1 MDSTSSLGDYVA
13 PPIPTKCQQSIVE
26 PFSQLANQAETTSE
40 LESAKCYQASVFYMK
55 PDPLYDKQKPYFMNV
70 PIDPAWGP
78 KIKQTNVS
86 YTRKTIAVAD
96 VRGHERLFS
105 LDKHGFCLQDIHT
118 SLEYHDFTNTDLVV
132 TRYYQEVQVFL
143 KQYTGATEILP
154 FDFQVRRKDPTLP
167 VGSRGAP
174 GKAQPFGVVHADF
187 AEKYAKKRFQIINV
201 WKPLRGPVYSSPL
214 AVCDYRTVKT
224 EDMVPTDIVFP
235 DFVGETLNFWPN
247 PNHRFYYVDGQR
259 EDEAWMIKCF
269 DSGSTTD
276 PNIAQCMCCLLE
288 HCLVHS

>member
-1 MDSTSSLGDYVA
+1 DGTSRLGDNVA
-13 PPIPTKCQQSIVE
+13 PRFPTKSPQDMAESL
-26 PFSQLANQAETTSE
+26 SQLATRAEASE
-40 LESAKCYQASVFYMK
+40 LESARCYQASVFYMK
-55 PDPLYDKQKPYFMNV
+55 PDPLYDKEKPYFMNI
-70 PIDPAWGP
+70 PIDPAWMP
-78 KIKQTNVS
+78 KLRQTNVS
-86 YTRKTIAVAD
+86 YTRRTIDAAD
-96 VRGHERLFS
+96 IRGHERLFS
-105 LDKHGFCLQDIHT
+105 LDKHGFRLENFHT
-118 SLEYHDFTNTDLVV
+118 SLEYNEFANTDLVV

-143 KQYTGATEILP
+143 KQYTGATEVLP

-174 GKAQPFGVVHADF
+174 GKAQPFGVVHAEF
-187 AEKYAKKRFQIINV
+187 AHKYANRRFQIINV

-247 PNHRFYYVDGQR
+247 SNHRFYYVDGQR

-276 PNIAQCMCCLLE
+276 HNIAQCMCCPLN
-288 HCLVHS
+288 HCLLY